1 MVCRDSA
8 AMIGV
13 TRTVCA
19 ITMACGV
26 NSRPHS
32 PSGPERDSNRKIASP
47 TTTGGRP
54 ISALRKTMTA
64 SRPGKRDQR
73 DEGADRHA
81 DQRGKQHGAQADD
94 QRQLHDGEQHRVAG
108 EHHVKRRNVA
118 VAGHSW
124 ISRPVRAAGE
134 SAEKTVSFSIF
145 MF

>member
-1 MVCRDSA
+1 MVCRASA

-26 NSRPHS
+26 NNRPHS
-32 PSGPERDSNRKIASP
+32 PSGPDRDSSKKIASP

-64 SRPGKRDQR
+64 SRPGKRTSAMKAPT
-73 DEGADRHA
+73 GTPISG
-81 DQRGKQHGAQADD
+81 GKEHGAEADD

-118 VAGHSW
+118 VAGH
-124 ISRPVRAAGE
+124 
-134 SAEKTVSFSIF
+134 
-145 MF
+145 